1 MKKISL
7 VLLLVLLLAPAITV
21 GQVSN
26 YGIKAGILS
35 AGAYSN
41 PSTDG
46 HVIGFSIY
54 GFSDIEITNRFFTT
68 IDLGI
73 TQRGFSN
80 TELRTDETGLP
91 IAEIEAKTKLLYA
104 TLTPSL
110 NINIQSSDIPL
121 FFGVA
126 PRFELL
132 LDKNLGTYGNRLSK
146 DYTASSIDEF
156 VFGFSISGG
165 VKKLNV
171 GRMDLR
177 LETKYEIDVTD
188 SFSNSSQIFR
198 NNALVLAVG
207 ILI

>member
-1 MKKISL
+1 MKRFSL
-7 VLLLVLLLAPAITV
+7 VIFFATLLTPMIAV
-21 GQVSN
+21 GQSSN
-26 YGIKAGILS
+26 FGVKAGILS
-35 AGAYSN
+35 AGAYSD

-46 HVIGFSIY
+46 RVIGFSIY

-104 TLTPSL
+104 TLTPSF

-126 PRFELL
+126 PRFEVLI
-132 LDKNLGTYGNRLSK
+132 DRNLGTYETSTAK
-146 DYTASSIDEF
+146 DFTASSIDDF
-156 VFGFSISGG
+156 VFGFSVTGG
-165 VKKLNV
+165 VRELNV
-171 GRMDLR
+171 GSMDLR
-177 LETKYEIDVTD
+177 LEAKYEIDVTD
-188 SFSNSSQIFR
+188 SFSNSSRIFR

-207 ILI
+207 IIL